1 MNSIQHGPAA
11 RSGAKHLAGI
21 SHANTPLAAPE
32 FNEARRV
39 LADFCQPE
47 KLATL
52 RQQMAAEGFKQQAW
66 QAASQVLGITWEQAP
81 VHVNIQVKGE
91 LGFLVDR
98 RVWQSAV
105 FVTFVRNN
113 INPSFRRGAVV
124 EWCRAALGARTDF
137 ALLQE
142 NKQLLPREENKALP
156 WAPRAVR
163 AYLRFL
169 VKQGFL
175 ASCGGGRYEILR
187 R

>member
-1 MNSIQHGPAA
+1 MGHADIQLT
-11 RSGAKHLAGI
+11 S
-21 SHANTPLAAPE
+21 PE
-32 FNEARRV
+32 FNDARRA
-39 LADFCQPE
+39 LAIFCQPE
-47 KLATL
+47 NLAVL
-52 RQQMAAEGFKQQAW
+52 REQMAAEGPYEPAW
-66 QAASQVLGITWEQAP
+66 QSASRLLEITWDQAP
-81 VHVNIQVKGE
+81 EHVNVQVKGE
-91 LGFLVDR
+91 LGFLVER

-105 FVTFVRNN
+105 FATFVKCN

-124 EWCRAALGARTDF
+124 EWCRAALGARSDF

-163 AYLRFL
+163 AYLRAL

-175 ASCGGGRYEILR
+175 ASSGGGRYEILR

>member
-21 SHANTPLAAPE
+21 DHACLQLASHE
-32 FNEARRV
+32 FDEARRV
-39 LADFCQPE
+39 LANFCQPE
-47 KLATL
+47 NLAAL
-52 RQQMAAEGFKQQAW
+52 REQMASEGLKQQAW
-66 QAASQVLGITWEQAP
+66 QAASRVLGITWDHTPA
-81 VHVNIQVKGE
+81 HVNIQVKGE

-105 FVTFVRNN
+105 FATFVRSN

-137 ALLQE
+137 AILQQ

-163 AYLRFL
+163 AYLRAL

-175 ASCGGGRYEILR
+175 ASSGGGRYEILHR
-187 R
+187 

>member
-1 MNSIQHGPAA
+1 MGHADIQLT
-11 RSGAKHLAGI
+11 S
-21 SHANTPLAAPE
+21 PE
-32 FNEARRV
+32 FNDARRA
-39 LADFCQPE
+39 LAAFCRPE
-47 KLATL
+47 NLAAL
-52 RQQMAAEGFKQQAW
+52 RAQMAATGPSEALW
-66 QAASQVLGITWEQAP
+66 QSASRLLNISWDDAP
-81 VHVNIQVKGE
+81 AHVNVQVKGE
-91 LGFLVDR
+91 LGFLVER

-105 FVTFVRNN
+105 FATFVRNN

-163 AYLRFL
+163 AYLRAL